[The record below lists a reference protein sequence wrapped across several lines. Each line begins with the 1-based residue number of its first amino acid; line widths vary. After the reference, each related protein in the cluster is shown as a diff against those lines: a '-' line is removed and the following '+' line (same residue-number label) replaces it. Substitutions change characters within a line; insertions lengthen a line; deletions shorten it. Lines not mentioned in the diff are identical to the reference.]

1 MRRTVDQ
8 QPAGP
13 PLRSEGLDGAHP
25 VVLAAATKVDGHRR
39 APPLLTQLRRVHRR
53 PRSHGDQLVPV
64 GQHLVHG
71 DVLVRRLGHTR
82 HLRLGSLRAV
92 RSRQGGRA
100 RLGGAGLT
108 RGASQSKAPR
118 PTRGCQRGI
127 QNGHPAGLP
136 ELFIMSETWPRP
148 VAASSLPHCFSN
160 SASSARRR
168 TFATSAA
175 DAHPEPD
182 APWLKTLHLPKLG
195 TS

>member
-1 MRRTVDQ
+1 MYDLALRRGPSQLAEGRASWPKAEPAGRRRSQLTEGRGSSLSTCAHAEAMRRTVDQ

-53 PRSHGDQLVPV
+53 PRSHVDQLVPV

-92 RSRQGGRA
+92 RSR
-100 RLGGAGLT
+100 
-108 RGASQSKAPR
+108 
-118 PTRGCQRGI
+118 
-127 QNGHPAGLP
+127 
-136 ELFIMSETWPRP
+136 
-148 VAASSLPHCFSN
+148 
-160 SASSARRR
+160 
-168 TFATSAA
+168 
-175 DAHPEPD
+175 
-182 APWLKTLHLPKLG
+182 
-195 TS
+195 